1 MTARRPTLADVAKLA
16 GVSVST
22 VSKALNGVGEMRTET
37 RHRVA
42 EAADRLGFT
51 LTNRARSEIRDRSYT
66 VGLITTDHFG
76 RFTGPVM
83 LGVEDAL
90 GAGRISVLLAD
101 GRGDPIRES
110 HYVSTFLA
118 RRVDGIIVTGRR
130 AESRLPLTDPNKV
143 PTVYVLSRSDD
154 PSDVSVVIDDPQG
167 AALAVNHLIS
177 LGRRRIACVMGPSDH
192 LSAQLRAGGVRSALI
207 AAGITTSPPVL
218 WGPWSEE
225 WGRHAATL
233 ALLEE
238 PNLDGIV
245 CGSDQIARG
254 LVDGL
259 RAQGIAI
266 PQRISVVGFDNWEV
280 MAEASTPPLTTVDPQ
295 LGELGRFA
303 ANTLLQMIEGS
314 GHPTGVIPQPCK
326 LVIRDSSI
334 PLAEG

>member
-1 MTARRPTLADVAKLA
+1 MTQRRPTQSDVARLA

-22 VSKALNGVGEMRTET
+22 VSKALNGVGEMKSET
-37 RHRVA
+37 RQRVV

-51 LTNRARSEIRDRSYT
+51 LLNRARAEVRERSYT

-101 GRGDPIRES
+101 GRGDRIRES
-110 HYVSTFLA
+110 HYVETFLA

-130 AESRLPLTDPNKV
+130 AESRLPLTNRDKV

-154 PSDVSVVIDDPQG
+154 PADVSVVIDDEQG
-167 AALAVNHLIS
+167 GTLSVEHLLS
-177 LGRRRIACVMGPSDH
+177 VGRRRIACVTGPKDH
-192 LSAQLRAGGVRSALI
+192 LAARLRTKGARAALG
-207 AAGITTSPPVL
+207 ATGLTEAVPTL

-225 WGRHAATL
+225 WGRRAAAL
-233 ALLEE
+233 ALLADSEI
-238 PNLDGIV
+238 DGFV

-259 RAQGIAI
+259 RAHGVSV
-266 PQRISVVGFDNWEV
+266 PSKVSVVGFDNWDV
-280 MAEASTPPLTTVDPQ
+280 MAEASSPPLTTVDPQ
-295 LGELGRFA
+295 LERLGRFA
-303 ANTLLQMIEGS
+303 AKTLLQMIAGEE
-314 GHPTGVIPQPCK
+314 HPAGVLPQPCR
-326 LVIRDSSI
+326 LEIGGSSI
-334 PLAEG
+334 PMTP

>member
-1 MTARRPTLADVAKLA
+1 MSMRRPTLSDVASLA

-22 VSKALNGVGEMRTET
+22 VSKALNGVGEMRAET
-37 RHRVA
+37 RHRVV

-51 LTNRARSEIRDRSYT
+51 LHNRARAEIRDRSYT

-101 GRGDPIRES
+101 GRGDPIREG

-130 AESRLPLTDPNKV
+130 AESRLPLTDPDKV

-154 PSDVSVVIDDPQG
+154 PRDVSVVIDDPQG
-167 AALAVNHLIS
+167 AALAVNHLLS
-177 LGRRRIACVMGPSDH
+177 LGRRRIACVTGPSEH
-192 LSAQLRAGGVRSALI
+192 LAAQLRAEGVAEALRVAGVPSAP
-207 AAGITTSPPVL
+207 SVY

-233 ALLEE
+233 AILEDPE
-238 PNLDGIV
+238 LDGIV

-259 RAQGIAI
+259 RAHG
-266 PQRISVVGFDNWEV
+266 ISVPSQISVIGFDNWEV
-280 MAEASTPPLTTVDPQ
+280 MAGASTPPLTTVDPQ

-303 ANTLLQMIEGS
+303 ARTLLQMIEG
-314 GHPTGVIPQPCK
+314 GDYPTGILPRPCK
-326 LVIRDSSI
+326 LVIRASSI
-334 PLAEG
+334 PAAE